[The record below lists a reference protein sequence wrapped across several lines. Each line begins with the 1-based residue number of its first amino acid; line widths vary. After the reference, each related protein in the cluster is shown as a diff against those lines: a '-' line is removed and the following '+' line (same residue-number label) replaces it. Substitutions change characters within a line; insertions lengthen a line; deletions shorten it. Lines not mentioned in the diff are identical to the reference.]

1 MNKINEDLT
10 MENMMEEIDKTM
22 KKIRERDIVKGRI
35 ISVSEDEVLVNIGY
49 AADGIIKKED
59 LEDIAFKEELK
70 KDEEIYVY
78 VVKLNDGE
86 GNVILSKKIADK
98 IRNLDKIEKDF
109 KEGNVFK
116 IKIEEIVKG
125 GAITHIN
132 GVRAFIPASHIS
144 SKFVKDLNE
153 LLGKEKD
160 VKIIEFNKKE
170 NKLVLSAK
178 EVEQEKL
185 SKKREELWKTLK
197 EGQKISGKVVRIVKF
212 GAFVDIGGIEG
223 LVHLNDLSWKR
234 INNPSEVVKEG
245 DEVEVFVLNVDRD
258 RERVGLA
265 LKDIKEDPWEKVLDN
280 HKIGNIEEGKVVKLV
295 EFGAF
300 IELEDGL
307 EGLLHISEI
316 CEERILK
323 PEEVLKVGDRIKVKI
338 LDINKENKKISLS
351 KKAVENKNS
360 VEVEKYSDKEE
371 GVSLGEI
378 LGDKLKDFKF

>member
-98 IRNLDKIEKDF
+98 IRTLDKIEKDF

-197 EGQKISGKVVRIVKF
+197 EGQKISGKVVRTVKF

-323 PEEVLKVGDRIKVKI
+323 PEEVLKVGDKIKVKI